1 MTIRYMFDEET
12 SNDRRSVFVLKKL
25 NSPGEHQI
33 HSVVIV
39 ERVVIVGESVHATV
53 RPFDDVV

>member
-1 MTIRYMFDEET
+1 MFDEET

-39 ERVVIVGESVHATV
+39 ERVMIVRGSVHATV